1 MYGRLTQKFT
11 WYDIRDLYELTG
23 AAAILRSITTSRRP
37 IRGDQARPPHDWA
50 GADALGPPPLLLE
63 EALKQVP
70 ATFDARAE
78 TVASTPMFRDA
89 FKRHRCIVPASGYF
103 EWLNRPDGKQ
113 PYFIS
118 AAKDASH
125 LGSTSAFGR
134 CCGNSLRRAVGRRVE
149 SAQRA
154 C

>member
-1 MYGRLTQKFT
+1 V
-11 WYDIRDLYELTG
+11 
-23 AAAILRSITTSRRP
+23 
-37 IRGDQARPPHDWA
+37 
-50 GADALGPPPLLLE
+50 E
-63 EALKQVP
+63 EALKKVP
-70 ATFDARAE
+70 ATFNARAK

-89 FKRHRCIVPASGYF
+89 FKRRRCIVPASGYY

-113 PYFIS
+113 LYFIS

-134 CCGNSLRRAVGRRVE
+134 CHGKSLRRGVGRRVE
-149 SAQRA
+149 SARQA